1 MMQRLSVYFRK
12 AGYYLKNSQR
22 LSMLLNQAVHKF
34 RNSPDIKKDI
44 VTSFTT
50 YKRMMQAYIRQ
61 EYTRV
66 PWKSMLMVT
75 AAMLYFVNPFD
86 VVPDFIPASGLVDDV
101 TVMLFVYRYIKDD
114 ILAFREWEQGVE
126 AKEL

>member
-1 MMQRLSVYFRK
+1 
-12 AGYYLKNSQR
+12 
-22 LSMLLNQAVHKF
+22 MLLNQAVHKF